1 MAKTKSDW
9 VLTWEIKYVD
19 MGNCLVLI
27 KFANEMDYN
36 HVFFEQPWF
45 VQGQIFNLQRWRR
58 DFDSFKES
66 IKWITIWVRLL
77 GLHVELWSEPILRKL
92 LSKIGNVFKID
103 IESEEVSKG
112 RFARVCV
119 QEDLMLLNLLL

>member
-1 MAKTKSDW
+1 MKWIVITS
-9 VLTWEIKYVD
+9 
-19 MGNCLVLI
+19 
-27 KFANEMDYN
+27 
-36 HVFFEQPWF
+36 FFEQPWF